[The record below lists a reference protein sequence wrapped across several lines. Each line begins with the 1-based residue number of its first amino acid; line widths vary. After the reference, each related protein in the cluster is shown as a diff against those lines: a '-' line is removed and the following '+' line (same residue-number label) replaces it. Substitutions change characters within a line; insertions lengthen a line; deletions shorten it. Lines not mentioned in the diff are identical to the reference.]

1 VTSGALAGQQEQVMH
16 KSGEG
21 YWTRTMTAIAAGL
34 IAFFG
39 AYWIWEILVGM
50 PFGRVPSEYV
60 AGGAALLIFSISG
73 ALIYYF
79 VGTNPRSVDFLVAT
93 EAEMK
98 KVNWSTR
105 REIIGSTQ
113 VVLMLA
119 FFIAMLAFVFDRIF
133 FFLFVWLRV
142 LDPL

>member
-1 VTSGALAGQQEQVMH
+1 MH

-39 AYWIWEILVGM
+39 AYWIWEILISVR
-50 PFGRVPSEYV
+50 FGDIPPEYV
-60 AGGAALLIFSISG
+60 GGAAALLIFAVSG
-73 ALIYYF
+73 GLIYFF
-79 VGTNPRSVDFLVAT
+79 VGKNPRSVDFLVAT

-119 FFIAMLAFVFDRIF
+119 FFIASLAFVCDRVF
-133 FFLFVWLRV
+133 FFLMVWMRV

>member
-1 VTSGALAGQQEQVMH
+1 MY

-39 AYWIWEILVGM
+39 AYWIWEILVGV
-50 PFGRVPSEYV
+50 PFGELPSEYV
-60 AGGAALLIFSISG
+60 AGGAALVIFAVSG
-73 ALIYYF
+73 ALIYFF
-79 VGTNPRSVDFLVAT
+79 VGKNTRSVDFLVAT
-93 EAEMK
+93 ESEMK

-113 VVLMLA
+113 VVLLLA
-119 FFIAMLAFVFDRIF
+119 FFIATLTFVCDRVF